1 MWALLLAWWQ
11 KSYSTVLKWA
21 GIVAAALLVWFNIK
35 LSGRKEERAAALE
48 EQNKQ
53 AEKANAVE
61 NDVRRLGDGAA
72 LDELRRD
79 WTRKQ

>member
-11 KSYSTVLKWA
+11 KSYGAVLEWA
-21 GIVAAALLVWFNIK
+21 GIAAAALLVWFNIRQ
-35 LSGRKEERAAALE
+35 SGRNDERADELE
-48 EQNKQ
+48 AQNKSV
-53 AEKANAVE
+53 EKANAVE

-79 WTRKQ
+79 WERKQ

>member
-35 LSGRKEERAAALE
+35 QSGRKEERAAALE